1 MSDLK
6 NFKVELFKA
15 LSHFHRLCIID
26 ALRDGEKSVSHICE
40 ILGIES
46 SYASQQLSILK
57 NKNIVD
63 GRKEGSQVFYSIKDE
78 TILSLLDIAHSIF
91 NNHITDLK
99 SNIKE
104 VKKKSKKEGSNH
116 YD

>member
-6 NFKVELFKA
+6 NFKIELFKA
-15 LSHFHRLCIID
+15 LSHSHRISIINT
-26 ALRDGEKSVSHICE
+26 LRDGEKSVAHICE
-40 ILGIES
+40 ILDIES

-78 TILSLLDIAHSIF
+78 AILSLLDIARSIF
-91 NNHITDLK
+91 NNHITNLK
-99 SNIKE
+99 STIKE
-104 VKKKSKKEGSNH
+104 FKKKSKKEYSKY